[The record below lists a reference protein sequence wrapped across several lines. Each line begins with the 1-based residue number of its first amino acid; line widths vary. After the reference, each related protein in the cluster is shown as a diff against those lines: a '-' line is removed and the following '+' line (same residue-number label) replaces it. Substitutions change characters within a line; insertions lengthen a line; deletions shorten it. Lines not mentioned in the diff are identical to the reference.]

1 MKRSI
6 LALSCVLLACGDDG
20 TGPAEDMA
28 APEVDAGTPDLGPPP
43 PFEPDSY
50 CPGGEQCPSGND
62 GTLMVGTA
70 MRDITPVIDDGTDV
84 LTVDVNGNAI
94 WDPRDGDEYLDA
106 NGNGVF
112 DPVLIAG
119 FGSPRPASGVHDPQ
133 WARAVVMR
141 NGDVTIA
148 MVALDTFS
156 IFFDDV
162 EVMREL
168 LADTEVDYMTACAS
182 HSHQAADT
190 LGIYGLDTSTSGVDP
205 AYLDRVR
212 AEAAGAVRDALAD
225 MRAANV
231 QYSTFRFR
239 DQPGGMLRYVSDNR
253 HPIIID
259 DEARIVRFT
268 EAGTETT
275 IATVVNFA
283 SHAEYWGS
291 RNSLLSSD
299 FVHWLREGIES
310 GVTGPDGEEVPGV
323 GGSALFFEGALGSQI
338 GPQQIEPETWDGT
351 PVETDSM
358 EATEVV
364 GEQMAYF
371 VLQALGDGGGSV
383 TDETAELGYRHRSFF
398 VDVENRGFHIAFLNE
413 LFIRQGYNWDPDRV
427 LRPGINEPDVLTEV
441 AVIDIGR
448 LQLQLIPGEIDPSLF
463 IGGYDGS
470 HTPDGAAI
478 VDETEENAPDL
489 TMAPEGP
496 YLRDLAR
503 PDAEFVGILGLAND
517 EIGYL
522 LPDFDYVL
530 LNDDPD
536 SPLAYLVQAEGQHY
550 EETNS
555 IGINGWSRVKAQIEQ
570 LLAWVPEGD

>member
-1 MKRSI
+1 MVAMLGA
-6 LALSCVLLACGDDG
+6 LALGACGDDDG
-20 TGPAEDMA
+20 ADGVGDMA
-28 APEVDAGTPDLGPPP
+28 PPLADAGPPDMGPPP

-50 CPGGEQCPSGND
+50 CPGGEGCPSGND
-62 GTLMVGTA
+62 GTLMVGAA
-70 MRDITPVIDDGTDV
+70 MRDITPVIDENTDT
-84 LTVDVNGNAI
+84 LTVDVNGNAL
-94 WDPRDGDEYLDA
+94 WDPSDGDEYEDA

-112 DPVLIAG
+112 DPVFIAG
-119 FGSPRPASGVHDPQ
+119 FGSPRPASGVNDPQ

-156 IFFDDV
+156 IFFDDIQ
-162 EVMREL
+162 VMREL

-182 HSHQAADT
+182 HSHQATDT

-212 AEAAGAVRDALAD
+212 EAAAGAVRDALAA
-225 MRAANV
+225 MAPANV
-231 QYSTFRFR
+231 QYATFRFR
-239 DQPGGMLRYVSDNR
+239 DQPGGMLRYVSDIR
-253 HPIIID
+253 HPYIID

-268 EAGTETT
+268 EAGTDDT
-275 IATVVNFA
+275 IATLVNFG
-283 SHAEYWGS
+283 SHPEYWGS

-299 FVHWLREGIES
+299 FPHWLREGIEN
-310 GVTGPDGEEVPGV
+310 GVTGPEGEEVPGL
-323 GGSALFFEGALGSQI
+323 GGMALFFVGALGSQI
-338 GPQQIEPETWDGT
+338 GPQDIRPETWEGT
-351 PVETDSM
+351 AVETDTR

-371 VLQALGDGGGSV
+371 VLEALGDGGGSV
-383 TDETAELGYRHRSFF
+383 TDESADLGYRHRSFF
-398 VDVENRGFHIAFLNE
+398 VDVENRGFHIAFLND

-427 LRPGINEPDVLTEV
+427 LRPGINEPDVLSEV
-441 AVIDIGR
+441 AIIDIGR
-448 LQLQLIPGEIDPSLF
+448 LQLQLIPGEIDPALF

-470 HTPDGAAI
+470 HTPEGVVI

-489 TMAPEGP
+489 SMAPEGP

-503 PDAEFVGILGLAND
+503 SDAEFVGILGLAND
-517 EIGYL
+517 QIGYL
-522 LPDFDYVL
+522 LPDFDFVL

-536 SPLAYLVQAEGQHY
+536 SPLAYLVEAEGQHY

-555 IGINGWSRVKAQIEQ
+555 IGINGWGRVKAQIEQ

>member
-1 MKRSI
+1 MRRGQI
-6 LALSCVLLACGDDG
+6 FAALCALVFVACGDDDDS
-20 TGPAEDMA
+20 TDVPEDMGA
-28 APEVDAGTPDLGPPP
+28 GTDASAEVDMGPPP
-43 PFEPDSY
+43 PFVPDSY
-50 CPGGEQCPSGND
+50 CPGGDGCPSGND
-62 GTLMVGTA
+62 GTLMVGAA
-70 MRDITPVIDDGTDV
+70 MRDITPVIDDNTDTM
-84 LTVDVNGNAI
+84 TVDVNGNALY
-94 WDPRDGDEYLDA
+94 DPGEDEYDDA
-106 NGNGVF
+106 NGNGIF
-112 DPVLIAG
+112 DPVYIAG
-119 FGSPRPASGVHDPQ
+119 FGSPRPASGMHDSQ

-162 EVMREL
+162 AAMREMV
-168 LADTEVDYMTACAS
+168 ADTEVDYLTACAS

-190 LGIYGLDTSTSGVDP
+190 LGIYGPDTSTSGVDP

-212 AEAAGAVRDALAD
+212 AEAAGAVRDALEN
-225 MRAANV
+225 MQAANV
-231 QYSTFRFR
+231 QYATFRFR

-253 HPIIID
+253 HPHIID

-275 IATVVNFA
+275 IATLVNFG

-299 FVHWLREGIES
+299 FVHWMREGIEG
-310 GVTGPDGEEVPGV
+310 GVTGPDGEVPGV
-323 GGSALFFEGALGSQI
+323 GGVALFFEGAIGSQI
-338 GPQQIEPETWDGT
+338 GPQQIEPETWEGT
-351 PVETDSM
+351 AIETDSM
-358 EATEVV
+358 EAAEVV

-371 VLQALGDGGGSV
+371 VLEALGDGGGSV
-383 TDETAELGYRHRSFF
+383 TDMSAELGFRHRSFF
-398 VDVENRGFHIAFLNE
+398 VDVENRGFHIAFLGG
-413 LFIRQGYNWDPDRV
+413 LFIRESYNWDPDRV

-441 AVIDIGR
+441 AVVDIGR

-470 HTPDGAAI
+470 HTPEGVEI

-489 TMAPEGP
+489 SMAPEGP

-503 PDAEFVGILGLAND
+503 SDAEFVGILSLAND

-530 LNDDPD
+530 FDGVG
-536 SPLAYLVQAEGQHY
+536 AYLIEAEGQHY